1 MAKTIE
7 QQERDSRELVS
18 QVESLKKAMSLVSRR
33 LVANER
39 KAARVAELVR
49 RQADMLARHE
59 RTIAHLEHILRGG

>member
-7 QQERDSRELVS
+7 QQERDIQYLTS

-39 KAARVAELVR
+39 KAARVSELVR
-49 RQADMLARHE
+49 RQADTIARLE
-59 RTIAHLEHILRGG
+59 RTLRGG